1 MNLGWVPQNVT
12 VIPHGAEVLEAGG
25 VPDAVELKKAY
36 GLQGKDVVMCLG
48 WWEEYKRFEDVVEIW
63 PQVVRNVPDAA
74 LVIAGDARPGSR
86 GGVRYKPTL
95 LKAVDDSP
103 AKDIIIVIQGS
114 FHPKE
119 YLTIE
124 NAADI
129 VVLPYD
135 QSSQSGVLAHA
146 FSLGKPAVVTDVGGL
161 RAEVE
166 ASGGGVVV
174 PRGDLE
180 QLKGYIVLLLSNRQI
195 RERYAQRAL
204 AYVEKRIGWKYVAG
218 MHQSLYLSIIK
229 NKSRAIRV

>member
-1 MNLGWVPQNVT
+1 LGWVPQNVT

-119 YLTIE
+119 YWLTHFRS
-124 NAADI
+124 
-129 VVLPYD
+129 VSLP
-135 QSSQSGVLAHA
+135 SSQTLGVCGRKLRRAA
-146 FSLGKPAVVTDVGGL
+146 EGSSFRGETWSSLRGTSCCCSLTDKLGNDMRNG
-161 RAEVE
+161 RW
-166 ASGGGVVV
+166 
-174 PRGDLE
+174 RT
-180 QLKGYIVLLLSNRQI
+180 
-195 RERYAQRAL
+195 
-204 AYVEKRIGWKYVAG
+204 
-218 MHQSLYLSIIK
+218 
-229 NKSRAIRV
+229 